1 MYGVPV
7 ASGVSPVTPKR
18 SQSSYCFVQ
27 STEANRSGRSD
38 DDALTT
44 PAWQTVVY
52 RGPSDGDT
60 ATVTLHIRDEA
71 REPRRR
77 SILDI

>member
-7 ASGVSPVTPKR
+7 ASGASPVTPKR

-38 DDALTT
+38 DADVSDACASWKALLTDLQIE
-44 PAWQTVVY
+44 PA
-52 RGPSDGDT
+52 GGNHDP
-60 ATVTLHIRDEA
+60 
-71 REPRRR
+71 
-77 SILDI
+77 